1 MNKGEL
7 VSQIAQVVGSKKQA
21 TLALNCVL
29 QHIIESLRAGDEVKL
44 SGLGAFKVSKR
55 KARAGVNPR
64 TGEPIR
70 IEEKMVPKFVPAEAL
85 KDAVNG
91 GA

>member
-1 MNKGEL
+1 MNKESM
-7 VSQIAQVVGSKKQA
+7 VSEIAKVVGSKKQA

-29 QHIIESLRAGDEVKL
+29 QRIREALRVGDVVKL
-44 SGLGAFKVSKR
+44 SGLGTFKVSRR

-70 IEEKMVPKFVPAEAL
+70 IEEKMVPKFVPDEAL
-85 KDAVNG
+85 KVAVNG